1 MTKIPDPNE
10 TWGHFF
16 KRLVNLELYN
26 PPLVDK
32 KKVTQMNSLYMSTQM
47 KLLENEY
54 GVKLSYYKPDS
65 DENNNNNNIEEEEES
80 PIVNI
85 TKKKKGKKNI
95 ENNEKDDN
103 KEDDKEGEK
112 EDDNNGKE
120 NIEDKSENLSVL
132 RIQSQGY
139 ASKINKRKK

>member
-1 MTKIPDPNE
+1 MTKDLLNKVPDPNE

-32 KKVTQMNSLYMSTQM
+32 KKVTKMNSLYMSTQM

-65 DENNNNNNIEEEEES
+65 DENNNNIEEEEES

-85 TKKKKGKKNI
+85 TKKKKERKTLKMMRRMIIKKMIKRGKRRMI
-95 ENNEKDDN
+95 IMEK
-103 KEDDKEGEK
+103 
-112 EDDNNGKE
+112 
-120 NIEDKSENLSVL
+120 
-132 RIQSQGY
+132 
-139 ASKINKRKK
+139 KILKIKVKI